1 MWQKYMTV
9 KVQAQIIT
17 GIILLIVRILLRRYI
32 VRDVVMDL
40 KVWEQGFKG
49 DEKVGE
55 IFENDWK
62 VGQVSEENQ
71 KV

>member
-17 GIILLIVRILLRRYI
+17 DIILSIVRILLRHYI

-49 DEKVGE
+49 DQKVEE

-62 VGQVSEENQ
+62 VGQVSEDNQ